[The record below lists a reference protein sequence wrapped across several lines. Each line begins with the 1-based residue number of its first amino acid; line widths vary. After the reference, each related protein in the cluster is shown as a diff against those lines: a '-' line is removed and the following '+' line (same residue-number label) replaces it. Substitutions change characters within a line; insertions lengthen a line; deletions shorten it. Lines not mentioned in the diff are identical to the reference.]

1 MLSNFPSTHNFNKDF
16 ILFFRRQSSSFNSV
30 EEVTVYIMR
39 EYLTIGRG
47 INLNGVNIVGDDHKL
62 GLLLLDKSGHGVDSV
77 ADDSGTLG
85 GGVLLTSGPE
95 RTK

>member
-1 MLSNFPSTHNFNKDF
+1 M
-16 ILFFRRQSSSFNSV
+16 FFLRRQSSSFNSV

-39 EYLTIGRG
+39 EYLTISRG
-47 INLNGVNIVGDDHKL
+47 VNLNGVNIVGDDHKL

-85 GGVLLTSGPE
+85 GGVLLASSSE
-95 RTK
+95 RTE